1 MMMNEPLLQPPH
13 DPNQRTIMI
22 VVYVLFGLG
31 VIFGGLP
38 AIAGVILAY
47 IKRQDMLPNSLYHNH
62 LTFLIRTF
70 WGSVAGTVIGFILS
84 FIGIGILVLFAVG
97 IWYLFRVIYGFV
109 KLMDE
114 KSITTTGWF
123 V

>member
-1 MMMNEPLLQPPH
+1 MNEPLLQPPH
-13 DPNQRTIMI
+13 NPNQRTMMI
-22 VVYVLFGLG
+22 ITYMLFG
-31 VIFGGLP
+31 
-38 AIAGVILAY
+38 AGVILAY

-114 KSITTTGWF
+114 KSVTTTGWF
-123 V
+123 M

>member
-1 MMMNEPLLQPPH
+1 MNEPLLQPPH

-31 VIFGGLP
+31 VIFGGLS
-38 AIAGVILAY
+38 AVAGVILAY

-70 WGSVAGTVIGFILS
+70 WGSVAGTVIGFIFS
-84 FIGIGILVLFAVG
+84 FIGIGILVLFPVG

-109 KLMDE
+109 KLIDE
-114 KSITTTGWF
+114 KSVTTTSWF

>member
-47 IKRQDMLPNSLYHNH
+47 IERQDMLPNSLYHNH

-114 KSITTTGWF
+114 KSVTTTGWF
-123 V
+123 M

>member
-1 MMMNEPLLQPPH
+1 MNEPLLHPPH

-38 AIAGVILAY
+38 AITGVILAY

>member
-114 KSITTTGWF
+114 KSVTTTGWF
-123 V
+123 M

>member
-114 KSITTTGWF
+114 KSVTTTGWF
-123 V
+123 I

>member
-1 MMMNEPLLQPPH
+1 MNEPLLQPPH

-97 IWYLFRVIYGFV
+97 IWYLFRVIHGFV

>member
-47 IKRQDMLPNSLYHNH
+47 IKRQDMLPSSLYHNH

>member
-84 FIGIGILVLFAVG
+84 FIGIGILVLLAVG

>member
-84 FIGIGILVLFAVG
+84 FIGIGMLVLFAVG

-114 KSITTTGWF
+114 KSVTTTGWF
-123 V
+123 M

>member
-1 MMMNEPLLQPPH
+1 
-13 DPNQRTIMI
+13 MI

-84 FIGIGILVLFAVG
+84 FIGIGILVLFTVG

-114 KSITTTGWF
+114 KSVTTTGWF
-123 V
+123 M

>member
-1 MMMNEPLLQPPH
+1 MNEPLLQPPH

-84 FIGIGILVLFAVG
+84 FIGIGLLVLFAVG

-114 KSITTTGWF
+114 KSVTTTGWF

>member
-31 VIFGGLP
+31 VIFGGLS
-38 AIAGVILAY
+38 AVAGVILAY

-84 FIGIGILVLFAVG
+84 FIDIGILVLFAVG

-114 KSITTTGWF
+114 KSVTTTGWF
-123 V
+123 M

>member
-1 MMMNEPLLQPPH
+1 MNKPLLQPPH

-114 KSITTTGWF
+114 KSVTTTGWF
-123 V
+123 I

>member
-38 AIAGVILAY
+38 AISGVILAY

-97 IWYLFRVIYGFV
+97 IWYLFRLIYGFV

-114 KSITTTGWF
+114 KSVTTTGWF

>member
-97 IWYLFRVIYGFV
+97 IWYLFRLIYGFV

-114 KSITTTGWF
+114 KSVTTTGWF

>member
-114 KSITTTGWF
+114 KSVTTTGWF

>member
-84 FIGIGILVLFAVG
+84 FIDIGILVLFAVG

-114 KSITTTGWF
+114 KSVTTTGWF
-123 V
+123 M